1 MSGGGRCLLG
11 CSPARMKRRIRL
23 CAPLSRQLET
33 MILALWEITGPGRSH
48 RPRLASFVPVFPP
61 RRFGCWCKA
70 WRVTDS
76 HGARPYFSGVTKRFK
91 SANAMS
97 VARPTFLTGRSP
109 DWISS

>member
-1 MSGGGRCLLG
+1 MSGGSGCLLG
-11 CSPARMKRRIRL
+11 CSTCEDEAPHPAVR
-23 CAPLSRQLET
+23 PLSRQVET
-33 MILALWEITGPGRSH
+33 MILGLGEITGTGRSH